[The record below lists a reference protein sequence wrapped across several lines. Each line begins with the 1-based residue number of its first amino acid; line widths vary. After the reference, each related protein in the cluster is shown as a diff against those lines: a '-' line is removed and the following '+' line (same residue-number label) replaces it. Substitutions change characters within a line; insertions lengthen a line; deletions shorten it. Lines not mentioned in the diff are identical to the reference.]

1 MQVIASL
8 KLFLDKR
15 IKLMNEIIA
24 GMKVLKLYAWEIPFK
39 QRIIKI
45 RDVEIA
51 MIKKA
56 AYYMGVLT
64 SSFTITPVIVTLLSF
79 GTYVAIDPT
88 NNVLTAD
95 KVFVC
100 ISLTNII
107 RLPLIMF
114 PYALT
119 ETIKL
124 VLSLKRI
131 EEFLNADELELDNV
145 LDYNSNSNSNI
156 IEIRKAHYSWGDDKD
171 TPTLKD
177 VSLDVKRGSLIAVVG
192 EVGSGKSSL
201 LSAMLGEMNRLSGTI
216 KMDGEVAYVPQQ
228 PWIQNMTLKENI
240 IFSNQ
245 MDEDKYDK
253 VIENC
258 ALIDDLTILTNSD
271 KTEIGENGINLSGG
285 QKQRVS
291 MARAVYSDADIYLLD
306 DPLSA
311 VDAHVG
317 KHIFDNV
324 IGHNGM
330 LKGKTRILVT
340 HGITHLPH
348 VDHIIVLKHNTV
360 SEQGAYQELIEKK
373 GDFAEFLMEH
383 MTHLKEDETMTKEN
397 DDSRIADLGKLN
409 GGTVGKF
416 KAKFERAESELS
428 TQTNSQERD
437 GEGSSKMATS
447 TNEGKLLAEEQAEI
461 GEVKWIH
468 FKRYLKNVGFINCL
482 LLLCLYVVGQ
492 ILRAGGQYVLSKMSD
507 ENEASGGNSET
518 LYFFS
523 LYFAFGAAESISELF
538 REINTYRFGARAS
551 DRIHKSLLHRI
562 LRGPMSFFD
571 TNPTGRILNRFSSDI
586 DILDSNIPNEINDCL
601 WCFFDVM
608 AIIVVITS
616 ATPMFITVLVP
627 IGILYILVTK
637 LYMTTARQV
646 KRLESISKSPIYAHF
661 SESLTGAVSIRA
673 YGQQERF
680 ISESQDK
687 VQTNVNC
694 SYLSLSCNRWLVV
707 RLELLGNL
715 IIVFSSIFAIL
726 ARDELSAGVAGL
738 SISYA
743 FNIILSLNWMLIN
756 YGNLEMDAVA
766 LERIMEYM
774 DGPEEAKWES
784 PLEDCQLPKGW
795 PDQGAIVFENYQA
808 RYREELDLV
817 LNDMNMSIKDGEKIG
832 ICGRTGAGK
841 SSLTLALFRIIEPAG
856 GRITIDGVDIST
868 LGLHTLR
875 SHLTIIPQDP
885 VLFTGE
891 LRFNLDPA
899 GECADEAL
907 WKALE
912 MSHLKTH
919 VAQLPAGLDHEISE
933 GGANFSMG
941 QRQLICLARALLR
954 KTKILILDEAT
965 ASVDLDTDAMIQTTI
980 RESFAECTVLTIA
993 HRLKTILDSTRI
1005 AVLSEGKLEE
1015 MGAPEDLLADSNS
1028 AFSSLVH
1035 KADAE

>member
-1 MQVIASL
+1 
-8 KLFLDKR
+8 
-15 IKLMNEIIA
+15 MNEIIA
-24 GMKVLKLYAWEIPFK
+24 GMKVLKLYAWEIPFN
-39 QRIIKI
+39 QRIVKI

-51 MIKKA
+51 MIKKT
-56 AYYMGVLT
+56 AYYFGVLT
-64 SSFTITPVIVTLLSF
+64 SSFTITPVIVCLLSF
-79 GTYVAIDPT
+79 GTYVAIDPI

-100 ISLTNII
+100 ISLLNII

-119 ETIKL
+119 ETVKL

-131 EEFLNADELELDNV
+131 EEFLNAEELKQENV
-145 LDYNSNSNSNI
+145 LEYNSNNNSSSNS
-156 IEIRKAHYSWGDDKD
+156 IEIRKACYTWGDGKD
-171 TPTLKD
+171 TFPIKD
-177 VSLDVKRGSLIAVVG
+177 VSLDVKRGTLVAVVG

-201 LSAMLGEMNRLSGTI
+201 LSAMLGEMNHLSGTI
-216 KMDGEVAYVPQQ
+216 MLDGKVAYVPQQ

-240 IFSNQ
+240 IFSNPIE
-245 MDEDKYDK
+245 EDKYNK

-258 ALIDDLTILTNSD
+258 ALTDDLTILTNAD

-291 MARAVYSDADIYLLD
+291 VARAVYSDADIYLLD

-340 HGITHLPH
+340 HGITHLPQ
-348 VDHIIVLKHNTV
+348 VDNIIVLKHNTV
-360 SEQGAYQELIEKK
+360 SEQGTYQELIEKK
-373 GDFAEFLMEH
+373 GAFSEFIMEH
-383 MTHLKEDETMTKEN
+383 MTHLKEDETKET
-397 DDSRIADLGKLN
+397 DEGRISELGKL
-409 GGTVGKF
+409 VGNAMGEF
-416 KAKFERAESELS
+416 KAKLERQLTTQESES
-428 TQTNSQERD
+428 SKKTNSQERD
-437 GEGSSKMATS
+437 GERSTKMATS
-447 TNEGKLLAEEQAEI
+447 SNEGKLVVEEQVEI

-482 LLLCLYVVGQ
+482 ILLCLYGVGQ
-492 ILRAGGQYVLSKMSD
+492 FLRAGGQYVFSKMSD
-507 ENEASGGNSET
+507 ANEASGGNSDP
-518 LYFFS
+518 LYYFS
-523 LYFAFGAAESISELF
+523 LYFAFGAAESISELY
-538 REINTYRFGARAS
+538 REINTYRFAARAS

-586 DILDSNIPNEINDCL
+586 DILDGNIPNGMNDCL
-601 WCFFDVM
+601 WCSFDVM

-627 IGILYILVTK
+627 IGILYVLVTK

-646 KRLESISKSPIYAHF
+646 KRIESICKSPIYAHF

-673 YGQQERF
+673 YRQQERF

-687 VQTNVNC
+687 VQTNVNS
-694 SYLSLSCNRWLVV
+694 SYVSLSCNRWLTV

-743 FNIILSLNWMLIN
+743 FNIILSLNWMLLTFS
-756 YGNLEMDAVA
+756 NLEMDAVA
-766 LERIMEYM
+766 LERIVEYM
-774 DGPEEAKWES
+774 DGPEEAKWEL
-784 PLEDCQLPKGW
+784 PLADCQLPKDW
-795 PDQGAIVFENYQA
+795 PDQGEIVFENYQA

-817 LNDMNMSIKDGEKIG
+817 LNDMNMNINDGEKIG

-841 SSLTLALFRIIEPAG
+841 SSLTLALFRIIESAG
-856 GRITIDGVDIST
+856 GRITIDGIDIST
-868 LGLHTLR
+868 LGLHALR

-899 GECADEAL
+899 GECTDEAL

-919 VAQLPAGLDHEISE
+919 VAQLPEGLDHEISE

-980 RESFAECTVLTIA
+980 RDSFAECTVLTIA

-1015 MGAPEDLLADSNS
+1015 MGTPDDLLADPNS